1 VAEVVVV
8 DRQVVNQ
15 TCQEEMVDLA
25 VVVLEV
31 QI

>member
-8 DRQVVNQ
+8 DLPLVNQ
-15 TCQEEMVDLA
+15 TCQEEMVDLV